1 MVGGLGMEVKATQK
15 QIKYLNYL
23 KRKFADRIRPQ
34 VYAKHSH
41 RSEAELRVAREKFEE
56 FEKMGFEGLLKR
68 EASRMIDAFLRY
80 ERMPVFA
87 VFDCFV
93 NLPLDKLFDM

>member
-1 MVGGLGMEVKATQK
+1 MEVKATQK

>member
-1 MVGGLGMEVKATQK
+1 MVGGFRMEGKATQK
-15 QIKYLNYL
+15 QIRYLNYL

-34 VYAKHSH
+34 VYAKYSH
-41 RSEAELRVAREKFEE
+41 RSGAELRIAREKFEE
-56 FEKMGFEGLLKR
+56 FEKMSFEGLSKR
-68 EASRMIDAFLRY
+68 EASKMIDAFLRY

-87 VFDCFV
+87 VFDYFV